1 MNITKTIVTMF
12 LGVLLAMLLADGN
25 YGREAEFLG
34 MIGVLLSGAV
44 SMFYALESKLER
56 LYMLESAYS
65 KLWNKKGEI

>member
-25 YGREAEFLG
+25 YGRGAEFIG
-34 MIGVLLSGAV
+34 MICVLLSGAV

-56 LYMLESAYS
+56 LYMLEGAYS

>member
-25 YGREAEFLG
+25 YGRETEFIG